1 MRHLVPQAMLQFFV
15 CVQARENSQMFI
27 RLHDFS
33 LTLPKLKVTCTPQK
47 VTLGQSTRV
56 RLEFKNPL
64 TSSLTRIVFLICGS
78 GLCKQKELS
87 YKYEPHPFIYDVIT
101 CCYRKLL
108 LPGKLA
114 TMEFPIRPYQL
125 GDSRLLVCI
134 QCDQLMGVRGNCLI
148 SVIND
153 VHYSDNNMCS

>member
-1 MRHLVPQAMLQFFV
+1 MHIKLSITLYNVFFFPDASVSLPIEGKKYMRHLVPQAMLQFFV

-47 VTLGQSTRV
+47 VALGQSARV

-64 TSSLTRIVFLICGS
+64 ASSLTRIVFLVCGS

-87 YKYEPHPFIYDVIT
+87 YKYELHPLAMMLY
-101 CCYRKLL
+101 LL
-108 LPGKLA
+108 LQKA
-114 TMEFPIRPYQL
+114 TVASET
-125 GDSRLLVCI
+125 GNH
-134 QCDQLMGVRGNCLI
+134 GVPNPTIPAG
-148 SVIND
+148 
-153 VHYSDNNMCS
+153 